1 MSTPA
6 ASSAAAA
13 ADKPAAAAAASIE
26 NSKPAKEGL
35 DAPSKEVKS
44 EITQDGMRIESNW
57 YAHTQPPPRTQQ
69 RTAAAAHTAPTRTA
83 NDERTE
89 QHGTHQWNSARTSR
103 CAHSLTHW
111 LAGSLARLVRCAAVL
126 AQGPGCDVVR

>member
-69 RTAAAAHTAPTRTA
+69 RTAAAAHSADTHC
-83 NDERTE
+83 ERRA
-89 QHGTHQWNSARTSR
+89 HGTTRNTPVEQRTHKPMR
-103 CAHSLTHW
+103 A
-111 LAGSLARLVRCAAVL
+111 LADALARSLVSPL
-126 AQGPGCDVVR
+126 